1 MLLIPLI
8 RLENGFSAMRLK
20 DDLTIPKIVTNI
32 PEELALIFRGENFKA
47 LHVSILDKDADQI
60 RNSFNSLKNII
71 NTVDIPVQVSS
82 SINSLDDVEYL
93 LKLGCYRV
101 IVNVKSYDCFN
112 VIKGMIKEFS
122 ANKIVVKINSFAGD
136 VYNCDWS
143 NITPFGDIPLSLKLK
158 EIGVKRF
165 QCSSFLNKRLKIG
178 VDFARIEKIAE
189 NVKLKITLMG
199 GIRNIYDLKNLSRL
213 ERYGIDSLV
222 LGRALYQNCFCCE
235 QLWRKNEEVLDDLGP
250 TRR

>member
-8 RLENGFSAMRLK
+8 RLKNGFSLMRLR

-32 PEELALIFRGENFKA
+32 PDELATIFRGENFKA
-47 LHVSILDKDADQI
+47 LHVSILDNNAEGIQ
-60 RNSFNSLKNII
+60 NSHQSLKDII
-71 NTVDIPVQVSS
+71 KTIDIPVQVSS
-82 SINSLDDVEYL
+82 IINSLDDVEYL

-101 IVNVKSYDCFN
+101 IVHVKSYDCFS
-112 VIKGMIKEFS
+112 VIKNMIKEFS

-143 NITPFGDIPLSLKLK
+143 KITPFGDIPLALKLK

-165 QCSSFLNKRLKIG
+165 QYSSFINKESKIG
-178 VDFARIEKIAE
+178 VDLARIEKIADY
-189 NVKLKITLMG
+189 VKLKITLMG
-199 GIRNIYDLKNLSRL
+199 GIRNIHDLKNLSRL

-222 LGRALYQNCFCCE
+222 LGRALYQNSFCCE
-235 QLWRKNEEVLDDLGP
+235 QLWRKNEELLDNLGP